1 MPSGRVAIRFA
12 AVARADFRDGAL
24 WYEEQ
29 RTGLGDEFSRA
40 VRAAASLIASGPE
53 RWPTKQGLR
62 RYVLR
67 RFPYTIAYRFESGVV
82 EILAVAHHR
91 RDPASWTD
99 RR

>member
-1 MPSGRVAIRFA
+1 MPRDRVPIRFA
-12 AVARADFRDGAL
+12 AAGRADFREAAL
-24 WYEEQ
+24 WCEEQ
-29 RTGLGDEFSRA
+29 RPGLGDEFSRA
-40 VRAAASLIASGPE
+40 VRAAANPIASGPE

-67 RFPYTIAYRFESGVV
+67 RFPYTIAYRFASGFV

>member
-1 MPSGRVAIRFA
+1 VPRDRVPIRFSA
-12 AVARADFRDGAL
+12 PARADFRNAAV

-29 RTGLGDEFSRA
+29 RPGLGDEFSRA
-40 VRAAASLIASGPE
+40 VRAAATLIASGPE
-53 RWPTKQGLR
+53 RWPEKHGLR

-67 RFPYTIAYRFESGVV
+67 RFPYTIAYRFASDSV
-82 EILAVAHHR
+82 EILAVAHHS

>member
-1 MPSGRVAIRFA
+1 VPRDRVPVRFSA
-12 AVARADFRDGAL
+12 EAKADFRDAAF

-29 RTGLGDEFSRA
+29 RPGLGEEFSRA
-40 VRAAASLIASGPE
+40 VSAAAHLIATGPE
-53 RWPTKQGLR
+53 RWPTKHGLR

-67 RFPYTIAYRFESGVV
+67 RFPYTIAYRFASGSV
-82 EILAVAHHR
+82 EILAVAHHS

>member
-1 MPSGRVAIRFA
+1 MPRDKAPIRFSA
-12 AVARADFRDGAL
+12 EARADFRDAVF

-29 RTGLGDEFSRA
+29 RPGLGDEFSRA
-40 VRAAASLIASGPE
+40 VRAAAHLIASGPE
-53 RWPTKQGLR
+53 RWPTKHGLR

-67 RFPYTIAYRFESGVV
+67 RFPYTIAYRFALGSV
-82 EILAVAHHR
+82 EILAVAHHS